1 MSPSNFNNDGNANE
15 FVVMS
20 SGELNGWNN
29 VNNGYGVRPISYY
42 KLVIIITNEPHSIG
56 HG

>member
-20 SGELNGWNN
+20 SGELNEWGN